1 MKIKS
6 LKSAS
11 SLLALSMCLSASPSF
26 AQEMPSAEEMWK
38 IILQQQEQISRLEEK
53 LGMTEQAVTETQEQV
68 AETREQVAETQE
80 QVQETGMIVEAA
92 VETIEQGGSASSEP
106 TFGKTKIGGYGELH
120 FNGGKKD
127 QIDYHRFVLY
137 FGQEFSDRVRFF
149 SELELE
155 HSLAGDGKPGE
166 VELEQAFIE
175 YDLNDNTS
183 TSIGLQLVPVGML
196 NETHEPPTFYGVER
210 NDVEKN
216 ILPTTWWEAGVKLS
230 GKIGD
235 TLRYDAMVHSGL
247 KTPTEGGNAFLIRSG
262 RQKVAEAS
270 WKNTAFTGRLS
281 WMPIAGVNL
290 AASFQYQDD
299 LTQSVVPTSATL
311 FEGHANIQR
320 QINSTSEF
328 GLRALYAQW
337 NLNSMEAE
345 LIGRDVQRGWFIE
358 PSYKYKFAN
367 GHAIGFFTRYSSF
380 DNNAGDDILSAY
392 KQTAFGV
399 NYWPH
404 ENVALKADYQIDD
417 YADETKEDNRVN
429 LGVGVQ
435 F

>member
-1 MKIKS
+1 MNSLS
-6 LKSAS
+6 LKSACS
-11 SLLALSMCLSASPSF
+11 VAVLSLFLSTSPVL
-26 AQEMPSAEEMWK
+26 AQEMPSPEEMWK

-68 AETREQVAETQE
+68 AETQAQVAETE
-80 QVQETGMIVEAA
+80 MIVEAA
-92 VETIEQGGSASSEP
+92 VDSMEETASSSVGGV
-106 TFGKTKIGGYGELH
+106 TSGTSLGGYAELH
-120 FNGGKKD
+120 FNGGEKD
-127 QIDYHRFVLY
+127 QIDFHRFVLF
-137 FGQEFSDRVRFF
+137 FGHEFNERVRFF

-175 YDLNDNTS
+175 YDLTDNTS
-183 TSIGLQLVPVGML
+183 TSIGLQLIPVGLL

-216 ILPTTWWEAGVKLS
+216 ILPSTWWEAGVKFT
-230 GKIGD
+230 GKLGD
-235 TLRYDAMVHSGL
+235 NLQYDAMVHSGL
-247 KTPTEGGNAFLIRSG
+247 KTPTAGGNAFLIRSG
-262 RQKVAEAS
+262 RQKVAEAD

-281 WMPIAGVNL
+281 WMPVAGVNL

-299 LTQSVVPTSATL
+299 LTQSVMPTSATL
-311 FEGHANIQR
+311 FEGHADIRR
-320 QINSTSEF
+320 QINTTSEI

-345 LIGRDVQRGWFIE
+345 LIGRDVQRGWYIE
-358 PSYKYKFAN
+358 PSYKYMFGN
-367 GHAIGFFTRYSSF
+367 GQAIGFFTRYSSF
-380 DNNAGDDILSAY
+380 DNNAGDTILSAN
-392 KQTAFGV
+392 KQTSFGV

-417 YADETKEDNRVN
+417 YADETKEDNRIN